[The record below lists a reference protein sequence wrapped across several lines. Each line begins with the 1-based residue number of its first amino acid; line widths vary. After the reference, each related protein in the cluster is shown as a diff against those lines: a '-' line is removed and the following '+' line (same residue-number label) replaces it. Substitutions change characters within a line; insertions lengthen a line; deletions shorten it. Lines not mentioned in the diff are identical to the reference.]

1 MSENI
6 AILTSGGDAAGMNPA
21 VKSAADYA
29 RKKGMVP
36 YLVEWGLRGLIEGW
50 IKEATPERLSGM
62 LYRGALH
69 LDPLDRSDFLNT
81 NLGSRLLIICR
92 RLRSQ
97 NSSSLV
103 VMVPSTR

>member
-1 MSENI
+1 
-6 AILTSGGDAAGMNPA
+6 MNPA
-21 VKSAADYA
+21 LKSAADYA
-29 RKKGMVP
+29 GKNGMTP

-69 LDPLDRSDFLNT
+69 LDPRDRSDFLNT
-81 NLGSRLLIICR
+81 NLRSRLLIICR
-92 RLRSQ
+92 SWGFQ

-103 VMVPSTR
+103 VMVPSMR